1 VNILSRPPCCSWNIR
16 RSNEVHLKK
25 ASYGLILVLATINT
39 AQAASAPSV
48 NVSYSGNLVAEPCT
62 LLPEDESI
70 AVNFGSVID
79 KYLYLNTRT
88 LSKPFQLR
96 LMDCDTTLGNTVKV
110 TFSGTESISL
120 PVLLAPASGSE
131 ASGIA
136 IGLETQDGVA
146 LALNKQS
153 RGQDITDGNNV
164 IFLQAYVMA
173 EPDALSERKIK
184 KGDFSAV
191 ANFNIAYE

>member
-1 VNILSRPPCCSWNIR
+1 
-16 RSNEVHLKK
+16 VHLKK

-48 NVSYSGNLVAEPCT
+48 NVSYSGNLVAKPCT

-120 PVLLAPASGSE
+120 PGLLAPASGSE